1 MKPEHFED
9 RAMLLNACD
18 NVAEA
23 KRHLRRV
30 IFRTQRALADAEEGI
45 PLDAH
50 EMEPIAQSL
59 RSLLRQ
65 VRSVGDI
72 LNEWRKDAARWAEL
86 EDASSHAS
94 STASEGLDPTQ

>member
-30 IFRTQRALADAEEGI
+30 IFRTQRALADAEDGI
-45 PLDAH
+45 PIDAR
-50 EMEPIAQSL
+50 EIDPIAQSL

-65 VRSVGDI
+65 VRSIGDI
-72 LNEWRKDAARWAEL
+72 LNEWGKDAARWAEVDDVPQNP
-86 EDASSHAS
+86 EAAS
-94 STASEGLDPTQ
+94 DPTQ